1 MKKVNNYV
9 PHTKDINPI
18 AFVGEAPSIDEEREG
33 VPFVGTGG
41 RILRS
46 MCQSVGLPIERALIG
61 NVCQYKPLA
70 GDMVNMAWDSDE
82 YASSRAELRNN
93 ILAFNPNLV
102 VLMGNAALHC
112 AKSHNSPKVRAGK
125 LVYPFPV
132 SDWRGAFFKCDVETS
147 PFYGFKCLP
156 TYHPS
161 ACLRMYEWMPI
172 LRLDLHKAVQG
183 SRTPAHTVPSRNI
196 DLNTEIN
203 HVIHRLEQLHNH
215 PYICL
220 DIEGGVNG
228 LKCISFATSP
238 SDVFIVPM
246 QKMSGDSYWP
256 DVDSEMR
263 VWRAVADVL
272 QNPRVA
278 KILQNSL
285 YDNFVL
291 SYSFKCPIVNVADDT
306 MLAHWE
312 RLCEL
317 EKNLGFQAS
326 IYTNEPYYKG
336 EITSSDSQ
344 RFWTYCC
351 RDSAVSFEIRNVL
364 DTKLSGAPKEHYKFN
379 VEMLR
384 PLLYMELRGIRYN
397 VQGAK
402 ARADELQIKSND
414 YCEKLYM
421 ISGRPIATSGK
432 GFTSFLYDELGLP
445 PQKNRITGGLTA
457 NYEALLKLVKKT
469 NHPVCHLAM
478 RIRALKTRI
487 QMLSITADDDGRIRC
502 GYNIVGTETGRLTCY
517 TSPTGSGYNLQ
528 TIPEYDRDLFVADVG
543 CHFFQ
548 CDLSGADGWTVA
560 AHCSAL
566 ADDTMLE
573 DYYYGLK
580 PAKLLALGLKY
591 GPQILSC
598 KDRNELLERSNEII
612 KSDWQY
618 FVCKIAQHGS
628 NYLMGGKL
636 LASQILIQS
645 EGKVVVDESYTN
657 RVQELYFR
665 RYPGVKRWHAW
676 MGNQIKTHRCTTS
689 ASGHIRQ
696 YFGRTDEI
704 LGAALANEPQ
714 ENTTYATNLAA
725 HRLWYSEVNR
735 KRNQRENTE
744 GGSSLVNGN
753 PHSIL
758 RIEPLHQ
765 VHDALCG
772 QFRIEDTSWATDQIK
787 SFFDNELTIAGIK
800 LRIPFEGG
808 YGPSWGQCKNK
819 I

>member
-1 MKKVNNYV
+1 MKKVNNYT
-9 PHTKDINPI
+9 PHTRDLNPLAI
-18 AFVGEAPSIDEEREG
+18 VGDAPGIDDEREG
-33 VPFVGTGG
+33 VPFVGSGG

-46 MCQSVGLPIERALIG
+46 LCHSVGLPIERAFVG
-61 NVCQYKPLA
+61 NVCQYKPL
-70 GDMVNMAWDSDE
+70 GNDLINISWDSDE
-82 YASSRAELRNN
+82 FKASREELRNE
-93 ILAFNPNLV
+93 LVTYNPNLV
-102 VLMGNAALHC
+102 LLMGNAALHA
-112 AKSHNSPKVRAGK
+112 AKSSTPPKIRAGK
-125 LVYPFPV
+125 LIYPYPT
-132 SDWRGAFFKCDVETS
+132 SDWRGAFFKCNVESS
-147 PFYGFKCLP
+147 PYYGFKCLP

-161 ACLRMYEWMPI
+161 SCLSMYEWMPI
-172 LRLDLHKAVQG
+172 LRLDLHKAISG
-183 SRTPAHTVPSRNI
+183 SRTPEHVIPARDI

-203 HVIHRLEQLHNH
+203 HVIHRLEQLHSH

-220 DIEGGVNG
+220 DIEGGING

-246 QKMSGDSYWP
+246 LKMSGASYWP

-263 VWRAVADVL
+263 VWRAIADVL
-272 QNPRVA
+272 QNPSIK

-326 IYTNEPYYKG
+326 IYTNEPYYKS
-336 EITSSDSQ
+336 EISSSDSQ

-351 RDSAVSFEIRNVL
+351 RDSAVSFEINNVL
-364 DTKLSGAPKEHYKFN
+364 RTKLDSTANAHYQFN
-379 VEMLR
+379 VQMLR

-397 VQGAK
+397 VEGAAK
-402 ARADELQIKSND
+402 RRAELDVKNND
-414 YCEKLYM
+414 YLEKLYM

-432 GFTSFLYDELGLP
+432 GFTTFLYSELGLP

-487 QMLSITADDDGRIRC
+487 QMLGITSDNDGRIRC

-528 TIPEYDRDLFVADVG
+528 TIPEYDRDLFLADDDH
-543 CHFFQ
+543 HFFQ

-598 KDRNELLERSNEII
+598 KDRNELLERSREIE
-612 KSDWQY
+612 KADWQY

-645 EGKVVVDESYTN
+645 EGKVVVTEQYTN
-657 RVQELYFR
+657 NVQDLYFR

-676 MGNQIKTHRCTTS
+676 MSQQLKTHRCTTS
-689 ASGHIRQ
+689 ASGHTRQ

-725 HRLWYSEVNR
+725 HKLWYSETNR
-735 KRNQRENTE
+735 LE
-744 GGSSLVNGN
+744 GGREIHTGRQRHDN
-753 PHSIL
+753 L

-772 QFRIEDTSWATDQIK
+772 QFKITDTTWAVDQIK
-787 SFFDNELTIAGIK
+787 SFFDNEITIAGIK